1 MPGLTADTH
10 IVAVDGPAAAG
21 KTTTSLIIAKRYGL
35 RYLESGRAY
44 RLMAYLALRH
54 GVQLDNESGLVT
66 LYRSIFGNQATAG
79 TVFEETERY
88 GDSLRSVEVTRAVS
102 KVSGMPALRTR
113 ITELIR
119 SWAASASGG
128 VVEGRDIGTTVF
140 PRAAV
145 KFYLTAAPEVRAQRR
160 AADETDRAYQD
171 VLADVLRRDHADR
184 SRTASPL
191 RPAHDSIV
199 IDTSRLSV
207 AAVVATMVHR
217 CDEMGFATV
226 CGA

>member
-1 MPGLTADTH
+1 MPGLTANTH

-35 RYLESGRAY
+35 KYLESGRAY
-44 RLMAYLALRH
+44 RLMAYLALCN
-54 GVQLDNESGLVT
+54 GVRLDNESALVA
-66 LYRSIFGNQATAG
+66 LYRSVFGNQATASM
-79 TVFEETERY
+79 VFEETERH
-88 GDSLRSVEVTRAVS
+88 GDSLRSPDVTRAVS

-145 KFYLTAAPEVRAQRR
+145 KFFLTAAPDVRAQRR
-160 AADETDRAYQD
+160 AADEVGRAYQD
-171 VLADVLRRDHADR
+171 VLADVLRRDDADR
-184 SRTASPL
+184 NRTASPL
-191 RPAHDSIV
+191 RPAQDSIV
-199 IDTSRLSV
+199 IDTSHLSV
-207 AAVVATMVHR
+207 DAVVTMMAHR
-217 CDEMGFATV
+217 CDEVGFATV
-226 CGA
+226 HGA